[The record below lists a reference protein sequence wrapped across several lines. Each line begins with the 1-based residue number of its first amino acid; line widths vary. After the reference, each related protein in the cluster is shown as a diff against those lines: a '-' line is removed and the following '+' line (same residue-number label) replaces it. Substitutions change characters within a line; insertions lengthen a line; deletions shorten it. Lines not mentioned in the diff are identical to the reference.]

1 VGVPGHIKSVAAFDD
16 TQRNMVLLLYYENWE
31 QSVLRMASV
40 GTVVVDMPQ
49 VGPLGSQTGV
59 NSDIMF
65 HVRSG
70 PPRLHN
76 DCLLV
81 WSGRCA
87 QSNVV

>member
-1 VGVPGHIKSVAAFDD
+1 
-16 TQRNMVLLLYYENWE
+16 MLLLYEKNWD
-31 QSVLRMASV
+31 QPVLRMASV
-40 GTVVVDMPQ
+40 GTVIVDMSQ
-49 VGPLGSQTGV
+49 VGPLGSQTGA

-70 PPRLHN
+70 PPKLYN
-76 DCLLV
+76 DCLPV